1 MSDNSIEDTSLM
13 GKHPSV
19 PIAAQSGER
28 PIGVSVKI
36 LAGVLARIGSEASRK
51 IAFQKL
57 DGPNSKKAGRFE
69 ARRI

>member
-1 MSDNSIEDTSLM
+1 M

-28 PIGVSVKI
+28 PIGVSVKT
-36 LAGVLARIGSEASRK
+36 LVRFPDQESSVKTPVK

-57 DGPNSKKAGRFE
+57 GRSNSKKAGPFE
-69 ARRI
+69 VGRI